1 MNKRV
6 SKFELLRIIAMYLIV
21 VHHSII
27 HGMLNVSEKAYLL
40 NHPVNLSA
48 SVIME
53 LGGKIG
59 VIIFVLITGYFMV
72 YSQISLT
79 KILRIWLPIFFWS
92 IFFYFLY
99 CVSTR
104 SFSIFRFIKA
114 VFPLLFNEYWFMT
127 VYLFLYLLIPFLNEI
142 IKKASSR
149 KLRIYLLILGTII
162 VLSGFKGIF
171 GGPTQIGSMLLIF
184 CYIYYLGA
192 LMRIYDIF
200 SYKNVINKIKFSTII
215 VFLLY
220 SLIIITLIIV
230 GSNVRN
236 LKFYI
241 LAQKLAVSI
250 HGLILIFIA
259 FGIFVWIGST
269 NIGYHKSIN
278 KVASLTFG
286 IYIVSD
292 NYYVRSLWNNFFHMN
307 KIISGTL
314 LYVIFYILIVSM
326 TVFMLSAILEYIR
339 QVIFSNFEK
348 KLINELNKKI
358 KFGEIK

>member
-127 VYLFLYLLIPFLNEI
+127 VYLFLYLLLPFFPYILPLSNVM
-142 IKKASSR
+142 
-149 KLRIYLLILGTII
+149 LIYFTLFLLIC
-162 VLSGFKGIF
+162 
-171 GGPTQIGSMLLIF
+171 Q
-184 CYIYYLGA
+184 
-192 LMRIYDIF
+192 
-200 SYKNVINKIKFSTII
+200 
-215 VFLLY
+215 
-220 SLIIITLIIV
+220 
-230 GSNVRN
+230 
-236 LKFYI
+236 
-241 LAQKLAVSI
+241 
-250 HGLILIFIA
+250 
-259 FGIFVWIGST
+259 
-269 NIGYHKSIN
+269 
-278 KVASLTFG
+278 
-286 IYIVSD
+286 
-292 NYYVRSLWNNFFHMN
+292 
-307 KIISGTL
+307 
-314 LYVIFYILIVSM
+314 
-326 TVFMLSAILEYIR
+326 
-339 QVIFSNFEK
+339 
-348 KLINELNKKI
+348 
-358 KFGEIK
+358 